1 MKVKMKIK
9 KGDTVVVITGK
20 DKGKQGVVLSVLKTG
35 HVVVEG
41 LNMVKKHTRPNPAKN
56 IQGGIVSKEM
66 PLNIS
71 NVALLNNL
79 TQKADRVGI
88 KKLDDGKKIRVFK
101 SNNEAVDA

>member
-1 MKVKMKIK
+1 MNKIR
-9 KGDTVVVITGK
+9 KGDKVVLNRGK

-41 LNMVKKHTRPNPAKN
+41 LNMVKKHTRPNPTKN
-56 IQGGIVSKEM
+56 IQGGIVSKEK

-71 NVALLNNL
+71 NVALLNSL

-101 SNNEAVDA
+101 LNNEAVDA

>member
-1 MKVKMKIK
+1 
-9 KGDTVVVITGK
+9 
-20 DKGKQGVVLSVLKTG
+20 
-35 HVVVEG
+35 VVEG
-41 LNMVKKHTRPNPAKN
+41 LNMVKKHTKPNPAKN
-56 IQGGIVSKEM
+56 IQGGIVGKEM

-71 NVALLNNL
+71 NVALLNSL

>member
-1 MKVKMKIK
+1 
-9 KGDTVVVITGK
+9 
-20 DKGKQGVVLSVLKTG
+20 
-35 HVVVEG
+35 VVEG
-41 LNMVKKHTRPNPAKN
+41 LNMVKKHTKPNPAKN
-56 IQGGIVSKEM
+56 IQGGIVGKEM

-79 TQKADRVGI
+79 TQKADKVGI

>member
-1 MKVKMKIK
+1 
-9 KGDTVVVITGK
+9 
-20 DKGKQGVVLSVLKTG
+20 
-35 HVVVEG
+35 VVEG

-71 NVALLNNL
+71 NVALLNSL

-88 KKLDDGKKIRVFK
+88 KKLEDGKKIRVFK

>member
-1 MKVKMKIK
+1 MNKIR
-9 KGDTVVVITGK
+9 KGDKVILNTGK
-20 DKGKQGVVLSVLKTG
+20 DKCKQGVVLSVLKTG
-35 HVVVEG
+35 HIVVEG
-41 LNMVKKHTRPNPAKN
+41 LNMVKKHTKPNPAKN

>member
-1 MKVKMKIK
+1 MNKIR
-9 KGDTVVVITGK
+9 KGDKVVLNTGK
-20 DKGKQGVVLSVLKTG
+20 DKSKQGVVLSVLKTG

-71 NVALLNNL
+71 NVALLNSL

>member
-1 MKVKMKIK
+1 
-9 KGDTVVVITGK
+9 
-20 DKGKQGVVLSVLKTG
+20 
-35 HVVVEG
+35 
-41 LNMVKKHTRPNPAKN
+41 
-56 IQGGIVSKEM
+56 M

-79 TQKADRVGI
+79 TQKADRVVI

>member
-1 MKVKMKIK
+1 MNKIR
-9 KGDTVVVITGK
+9 KGDKVILNTGK
-20 DKGKQGVVLSVLKTG
+20 DRGKQGVVLSVVKTG
-35 HVVVEG
+35 HVLVEG

-71 NVALLNNL
+71 NVSLLNSL

-88 KKLDDGKKIRVFK
+88 KKLEDGKKIRVFK
-101 SNNEAVDA
+101 SNNEAVNT

>member
-1 MKVKMKIK
+1 
-9 KGDTVVVITGK
+9 
-20 DKGKQGVVLSVLKTG
+20 
-35 HVVVEG
+35 
-41 LNMVKKHTRPNPAKN
+41 TRPNPAKN

-71 NVALLNNL
+71 NVALLNSL

>member
-1 MKVKMKIK
+1 
-9 KGDTVVVITGK
+9 
-20 DKGKQGVVLSVLKTG
+20 
-35 HVVVEG
+35 
-41 LNMVKKHTRPNPAKN
+41 MVKKHTKPNPAKN
-56 IQGGIVSKEM
+56 IQGGIVGKEM

-71 NVALLNNL
+71 NVALLNSL

>member
-1 MKVKMKIK
+1 
-9 KGDTVVVITGK
+9 
-20 DKGKQGVVLSVLKTG
+20 
-35 HVVVEG
+35 
-41 LNMVKKHTRPNPAKN
+41 
-56 IQGGIVSKEM
+56 M

-71 NVALLNNL
+71 NVALLNSL

>member
-1 MKVKMKIK
+1 
-9 KGDTVVVITGK
+9 
-20 DKGKQGVVLSVLKTG
+20 
-35 HVVVEG
+35 VVEG
-41 LNMVKKHTRPNPAKN
+41 LNMVKKHTKPNPAKN

>member
-1 MKVKMKIK
+1 
-9 KGDTVVVITGK
+9 
-20 DKGKQGVVLSVLKTG
+20 
-35 HVVVEG
+35 VVEG
-41 LNMVKKHTRPNPAKN
+41 LNMVKKHTKPNPAKN
-56 IQGGIVSKEM
+56 IQGGIVGKEM

>member
-1 MKVKMKIK
+1 MNKIR
-9 KGDTVVVITGK
+9 KGDKVILNTGK
-20 DKGKQGVVLSVLKTG
+20 EKGKQGIVLSVLKTG
-35 HVVVEG
+35 YVLVEG

-56 IQGGIVSKEM
+56 IQGGIISKEM

-88 KKLDDGKKIRVFK
+88 KKLDDGKKIRIFK

>member
-1 MKVKMKIK
+1 MNKIR
-9 KGDTVVVITGK
+9 KGDKVVLNTGK

-71 NVALLNNL
+71 NVALPNSL

>member
-1 MKVKMKIK
+1 M
-9 KGDTVVVITGK
+9 
-20 DKGKQGVVLSVLKTG
+20 
-35 HVVVEG
+35 VEG
-41 LNMVKKHTRPNPAKN
+41 LNMVKKHTKPNPAKN
-56 IQGGIVSKEM
+56 IQGGIVGKEM

>member
-1 MKVKMKIK
+1 MNKIR
-9 KGDTVVVITGK
+9 KGDKVILNTGK
-20 DKGKQGVVLSVLKTG
+20 EKGKQGIVLSVLRTG
-35 HVVVEG
+35 YVLVEG

-56 IQGGIVSKEM
+56 IQGGIISKEM

-88 KKLDDGKKIRVFK
+88 KKLDDGKKIRIFK